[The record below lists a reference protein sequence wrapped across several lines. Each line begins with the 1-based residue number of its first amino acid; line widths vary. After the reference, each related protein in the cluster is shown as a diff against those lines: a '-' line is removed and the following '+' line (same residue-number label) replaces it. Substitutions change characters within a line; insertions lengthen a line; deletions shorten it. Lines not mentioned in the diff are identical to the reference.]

1 MRFASLEKAYVRK
14 RLNRFVVQAMDDAG
28 RLISLHLANSG
39 RLQELIVAGR
49 EIWFQPFQ
57 DQGEKRTCGRLLL
70 IRNDVGALVCIDAT
84 LPNAIVEEALR
95 QGKIP
100 GFVKYSA
107 LRREYT
113 VGKSRFDFYL
123 HSDDAVCFIEV
134 KSVTLVEAGVAMF
147 PDAPTERGLKHL
159 DELGGLQKEG
169 VATAV
174 IFLIQR
180 EDATAFTPN
189 DRTQPEFR
197 EHLRAAREHGVQ
209 VLAYDCRLTE
219 QEIELRQPVKL
230 MI

>member
-1 MRFASLEKAYVRK
+1 MRFASLQKAAVLK
-14 RLNRFVVQAMDDAG
+14 RLNRFVVQAKDSTG
-28 RLISLHLANSG
+28 RIISLHLANSG
-39 RLQELIVAGR
+39 RLKELIVPGR

-57 DQGEKRTCGRLLL
+57 DQGDKRTCGRLLL
-70 IRNDVGALVCIDAT
+70 IRNDVGTLVCIDAT

-100 GFVKYSA
+100 GFANYPS

-113 VGKSRFDFYL
+113 IGKSRFDFYL
-123 HSDDAVCFIEV
+123 RSDDAECFIEV

-159 DELGGLQKEG
+159 DELGRLQSER

-197 EHLRAAREHGVQ
+197 EHLRAVWERGVQ

-219 QEIELRQPVKL
+219 SEIELRQPVKL